1 MSAFAHQ
8 LRAIIS
14 EGYQQS
20 QARFAEAAG
29 MSQATIS
36 RLVREEVIP
45 SAETICVM
53 AKHLPAEIAGRACAA
68 WLQDNIPNE
77 LRYQIRIQNHD
88 AAEQERIRQ
97 TPPRVWMQLD
107 GETQGALMHIARL
120 AVRHKAVRDS
130 LISTAKFLQDT
141 QP

>member
-14 EGYQQS
+14 EGYDHS

-36 RLVREEVIP
+36 RLVREEVEP
-45 SAETICVM
+45 AGETICVM
-53 AKHLPAEIAGRACAA
+53 AKHLPPDIAGRACAA
-68 WLQDNIPNE
+68 WLEDNIPDE
-77 LRYQIRIQNHD
+77 LRYQIKIQNHD

-97 TPPRVWMQLD
+97 TPPRIWMQLD
-107 GETQGALMHIARL
+107 AETQAALMHIAKL

-130 LISTAKFLQDT
+130 LVSTAKFLRDT
-141 QP
+141 NP